1 MTGGRSIDNL
11 REGGTEMQVGGT
23 MQGSTPGPSAAATPE
38 KETEDAS
45 KADRQGNLVKSD
57 KNYRSCVD
65 EQPFDA

>member
-1 MTGGRSIDNL
+1 
-11 REGGTEMQVGGT
+11 MQVGGT
-23 MQGSTPGPSAAATPE
+23 MQGSTLGPSAAATPE

-45 KADRQGNLVKSD
+45 KADRQGNLVNSD